1 MLDHEEV
8 QAALS
13 ARIDGE
19 PSGLDDDIVDAH
31 VAACP
36 ECRAFQ
42 DKAAALAG
50 TLRFVESRGSGMAP
64 PRDLSESIIANVEPH
79 WRRSSSGR
87 LAWLSIGRILLGLL
101 AIAHVVWAMT
111 NIGDSGGLAMVN
123 ADGSVLDPAAQ
134 PETVGLL
141 IESAGL
147 HFALAAGLVF
157 SAWRPAL
164 ISGFIIVP
172 ATYTAFL
179 IGFAARDLVLG
190 GIGSVQV
197 GLLLMLLLTVA
208 ALALTWVADRGVLL
222 RQAWKTLSADP
233 R

>member
-1 MLDHEEV
+1 MIDHEEV

-19 PSGLDDDIVDAH
+19 PSGLADDVIDAH

-50 TLRFVESRGSGMAP
+50 TLRFAESTDSGMAP
-64 PRDLSESIIANVEPH
+64 PRDLSETIIANVEPQ

-87 LAWLSIGRILLGLL
+87 LVWLSVGRILLGVL
-101 AIAHVVWAMT
+101 AVAHVVWALT
-111 NIGDSGGLAMVN
+111 SIGDSGGLAMVS

-134 PETVGLL
+134 PETVQLL
-141 IESAGL
+141 IQSAGL
-147 HFALAAGLVF
+147 HFALAVGLVF

-172 ATYTAFL
+172 AAYTAFL
-179 IGFAARDLVLG
+179 LGFAARDLVLG
-190 GIGSVQV
+190 GVGAVQV
-197 GLLLMLLLTVA
+197 GLLFILLSTVA
-208 ALALTWVADRGVLL
+208 VLALTWVADRGVFL